1 MKIIRYL
8 HATIVLTLL
17 LVPTAT
23 LAETAAQTKASA
35 QEKIDQVV
43 KRVNGIKFIEGEFT
57 QQKKLQGVKYPLKAQ
72 GHFMFWKGQGF
83 YLATE
88 KPFFNAMTITGSAM
102 INWQAD
108 GTGSVAQEQIGI
120 IQREV
125 NKTLLAFFSA
135 DIDLI
140 QQRFSAEWVFD
151 KDNWQLTLIPKLD
164 VIQKNMRSAVIH
176 GNNYVQGLTVT
187 AGNGDATTIAFSGQQ
202 ERPEPSSTECRW
214 FYLQAHAACS
224 KLAH

>member
-1 MKIIRYL
+1 MKINRYL
-8 HATIVLTLL
+8 HTILAFALL
-17 LVPTAT
+17 SFTMASH
-23 LAETAAQTKASA
+23 AADQA
-35 QEKIDQVV
+35 KIDQVV
-43 KRVNGIKFIEGEFT
+43 KRVNDIKFIAGQFA
-57 QQKKLQGVKYPLKAQ
+57 QRKKLQGIAYPLKAQ
-72 GHFMFWKGQGF
+72 GHFIFWKGQGL

-88 KPFFNAMTITGSAM
+88 RPFFNAMTITGTSM

-108 GTGSVAQEQIGI
+108 GTGTLAQEQIGI

-135 DIDLI
+135 DIELI

-187 AGNGDATTIAFSGQQ
+187 AGNGDETTIEFSGQQ
-202 ERPEPSSTECRW
+202 ERAEPSAAECHW
-214 FYLQAHAACS
+214 FYLQTQDACS
-224 KLAH
+224 KFHS

>member
-1 MKIIRYL
+1 M
-8 HATIVLTLL
+8 VFTLL
-17 LVPTAT
+17 L
-23 LAETAAQTKASA
+23 LAMTTQAVEQT
-35 QEKIDQVV
+35 KIDQVV
-43 KRVNGIKFIEGEFT
+43 KKVNDIKFIEGQFT
-57 QQKKLQGVKYPLKAQ
+57 QQKKLQGVAYPLKAQ

-88 KPFFNAMTITGSAM
+88 KPFFNAMTITGTSM

-108 GTGSVAQEQIGI
+108 GTGTLAQEQIGI

-135 DIDLI
+135 DIELI
-140 QQRFSAEWVFD
+140 QQRFSADWVFD

-187 AGNGDATTIAFSGQQ
+187 AGNGDETTIAFSAQK
-202 ERPEPSSTECRW
+202 EHSEPSAAECRW
-214 FYLQAHAACS
+214 FYLQAQDACS
-224 KLAH
+224 KFH

>member
-1 MKIIRYL
+1 M
-8 HATIVLTLL
+8 VFTLL
-17 LVPTAT
+17 L
-23 LAETAAQTKASA
+23 LAMTTQAVEQT
-35 QEKIDQVV
+35 KIDQVV
-43 KRVNGIKFIEGEFT
+43 KKVNDIKFIEGQFT
-57 QQKKLQGVKYPLKAQ
+57 QQKKLQGVAYPLKAQ

-88 KPFFNAMTITGSAM
+88 KPFFNAMTITGTSM

-108 GTGSVAQEQIGI
+108 GTGTLAQEQIGI

-135 DIDLI
+135 DIELI
-140 QQRFSAEWVFD
+140 QQRFSADWVFD

-187 AGNGDATTIAFSGQQ
+187 AGNGDETTIAFSAQ
-202 ERPEPSSTECRW
+202 EEHAEPSAAECRW
-214 FYLQAHAACS
+214 FYLQAQDACS
-224 KLAH
+224 KFH

>member
-1 MKIIRYL
+1 MKIIRPL
-8 HATIVLTLL
+8 HNIIVFALLSLTMATQ
-17 LVPTAT
+17 A
-23 LAETAAQTKASA
+23 AEQT
-35 QEKIDQVV
+35 KIDQVV
-43 KRVNGIKFIEGEFT
+43 KKINDIKFIEGQFT
-57 QQKKLQGVKYPLKAQ
+57 QLKKLQGVAYPLKAQ

-88 KPFFNAMTITGSAM
+88 KPFFNAMTITGTSM

-108 GTGSVAQEQIGI
+108 GTGTLAQEQIGI

-135 DIDLI
+135 DIELI
-140 QQRFSAEWVFD
+140 QQRFSADWVFD
-151 KDNWQLTLIPKLD
+151 KDNWQLTLTPKLD

-187 AGNGDATTIAFSGQQ
+187 AGNGDETTIAFSAQQ
-202 ERPEPSSTECRW
+202 EHAEPRAAECRW
-214 FYLQAHAACS
+214 FYLQAQDACS
-224 KLAH
+224 KFH

>member
-1 MKIIRYL
+1 MKKIRYL
-8 HATIVLTLL
+8 LT
-17 LVPTAT
+17 AIT
-23 LAETAAQTKASA
+23 LALLSFTMTTQAADQT
-35 QEKIDQVV
+35 KIDQVV
-43 KRVNGIKFIEGEFT
+43 KKVNDIKFIEGQFA
-57 QQKKLQGVKYPLKAQ
+57 QQKKLQGVAYPLKAQ

-88 KPFFNAMTITGSAM
+88 KPFFNAMTITGTSM

-108 GTGSVAQEQIGI
+108 GTGTLAQEQIGI

-135 DIDLI
+135 DIELI
-140 QQRFSAEWVFD
+140 QQRFSANWVFD

-187 AGNGDATTIAFSGQQ
+187 AGNGDETTIEFSGQQ
-202 ERPEPSSTECRW
+202 ERAEPSNAQCRW
-214 FYLQAHAACS
+214 FYLQAQDACS
-224 KLAH
+224 KFH

>member
-8 HATIVLTLL
+8 HTLFVLALL
-17 LVPTAT
+17 MITGAAQ
-23 LAETAAQTKASA
+23 AETTAQTKAPA
-35 QEKIDQVV
+35 QDKIDQVV
-43 KRVNGIKFIEGEFT
+43 KRINAIKFIDGEFI

-72 GHFMFWKGQGF
+72 GHFIFWKGEGL
-83 YLATE
+83 YLVTE
-88 KPFFNAMTITGSAM
+88 KPFFNAMTITGTSM

-108 GTGSVAQEQIGI
+108 GTGTLAQEQIGI

-135 DIDLI
+135 DIELI
-140 QQRFSAEWVFD
+140 QQRFSADWIFD
-151 KDNWQLTLIPKLD
+151 KDSWQLTLTPKLD

-187 AGNGDATTIAFSGQQ
+187 ASNGDETTIEFSGQQ
-202 ERPEPSSTECRW
+202 ERAEPSNAECRW
-214 FYLQAHAACS
+214 FYLQAQDACS
-224 KLAH
+224 KFH